1 MKRKIIYLFVAL
13 ALLLSLIPVM
23 GVGTAAA
30 ATLCVNPGGTG
41 GCYSSI
47 QAAINA
53 ANPAG
58 GDTINVAAGT
68 YVENVSIPKSVTLKG
83 AQYNANVSGRTAAS
97 ASESTIQGLVTVNA
111 SDVNINGFTLTNP
124 SQTNALSVT
133 ASHSNIAITYNIVY
147 SVGSVGLTDN
157 VHAILL
163 NQGPDSVTI
172 AQNRFNNIKSNT
184 KSVSA
189 VGVLSSAST
198 DSSTGLVIQDNTFT
212 DIASASGA
220 YGIIINN
227 KAGAPGAQIKDN
239 TFSGLNGGWT
249 HAIGLEGPT
258 PNAIVTGNIFSG
270 LTAGA
275 DNTAIFFEDNPN
287 GGTVTVSGNQFNGTA
302 SYGVAIHPDDLP
314 GGSNNYNYTVTAK
327 NNWWGD
333 ASGPGPV
340 GPGTGAKV
348 SANVDYTPWTG
359 MESPPTPTPPP
370 SPPAGS
376 TEVSTPVASPFT
388 VNFGYIKVTFSVVNS
403 SGTTWLG
410 PANVDT
416 SSGVAKSALSIVD
429 IGTTA
434 SYGGL
439 ITIAWTYDMSGL
451 EKPENLKL
459 YHFNGSDWVNV
470 TTSVDTTNNMVYGQ
484 VTSLSPFLLGL
495 GGCFIATAAYGSSL
509 DNHVDTLRSFRD
521 QYLETNPIGS
531 AFVSLYYKV
540 SPPMADFIEK
550 HPTLKPIV
558 RAGLMPAVAMSS
570 VALNTTLAEKAA
582 ILVAIAL
589 FTAVLIMWLMRR
601 TRRLER
607 R

>member
-1 MKRKIIYLFVAL
+1 MKAKSLQFLTLAL
-13 ALLLSLIPVM
+13 AIVLTLTILVAP
-23 GVGTAAA
+23 AKPAQA
-30 ATLCVNPGGTG
+30 YATWHVNPGESIQAEVTAAGPGDTIIVVAGTYNETVTVNKSLTMQGANAGVSAGANPGTRGAESIINGGIKISASNVIIDGFQIQGGNVGSGDASCGIYILAGTG
-41 GCYSSI
+41 GHTIANNKFLGPGTSITSRGILFGYTISNATIKNNEINNWLSGVYINPSSNI
-47 QAAINA
+47 LFDGNYIHGNT
-53 ANPAG
+53 AG
-58 GDTINVAAGT
+58 IGSNGISNMTVQNNNFAGNT
-68 YVENVSIPKSVTLKG
+68 EGWG
-83 AQYNANVSGRTAAS
+83 AGIVGANV
-97 ASESTIQGLVTVNA
+97 QGHNNNFVG
-111 SDVNINGFTLTNP
+111 NG
-124 SQTNALSVT
+124 
-133 ASHSNIAITYNIVY
+133 
-147 SVGSVGLTDN
+147 VG
-157 VHAILL
+157 
-163 NQGPDSVTI
+163 
-172 AQNRFNNIKSNT
+172 IKNY
-184 KSVSA
+184 
-189 VGVLSSAST
+189 G
-198 DSSTGLVIQDNTFT
+198 GQVIDAT
-212 DIASASGA
+212 
-220 YGIIINN
+220 
-227 KAGAPGAQIKDN
+227 
-239 TFSGLNGGWT
+239 
-249 HAIGLEGPT
+249 
-258 PNAIVTGNIFSG
+258 
-270 LTAGA
+270 
-275 DNTAIFFEDNPN
+275 
-287 GGTVTVSGNQFNGTA
+287 
-302 SYGVAIHPDDLP
+302 
-314 GGSNNYNYTVTAK
+314 
-327 NNWWGD
+327 NNWWGH
-333 ASGPGPV
+333 ASGPYDLS
-340 GPGTGAKV
+340 GTTEVPPCTA
-348 SANVDYTPWTG
+348 DYTSARNADGSGDKVEGDVLYCPWTG

-370 SPPAGS
+370 TPPAGS
-376 TEVSTPVASPFT
+376 QEVSTPATSPFT

-416 SSGVAKSALSIVD
+416 SSGPAKSALSIVD

-439 ITIAWTYDMSGL
+439 ITIAWSYDMSGL

-459 YHFNGSDWVNV
+459 YHFNGSDWVNI
-470 TTSVDTTNNMVYGQ
+470 TTSVDTANNMVYGQ